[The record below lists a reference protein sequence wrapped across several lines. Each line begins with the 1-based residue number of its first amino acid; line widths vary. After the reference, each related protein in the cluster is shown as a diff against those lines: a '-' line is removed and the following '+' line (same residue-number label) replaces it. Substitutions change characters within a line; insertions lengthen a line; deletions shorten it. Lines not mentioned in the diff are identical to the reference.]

1 MQICH
6 NTAMVDSLKDLRKSK
21 RLTQSQAAGFLDISL
36 RSYKNYEND
45 SKRIKTSKYAKYC
58 EQLRSYRS
66 VDETHGI
73 LSLEDIIEI
82 VSSVLSKRDV
92 NFCYLFGSYAK
103 NRANPLSDVDL
114 IIDTPITGLKF
125 YGLIEELRQSLG
137 KVVDLLKI
145 NQLLD
150 NENLLRNVLK
160 EGIKIYG

>member
-1 MQICH
+1 
-6 NTAMVDSLKDLRKSK
+6 MVDSLKDLRKSK
-21 RLTQSQAAGFLDISL
+21 RLTQSQAAGFLGISL